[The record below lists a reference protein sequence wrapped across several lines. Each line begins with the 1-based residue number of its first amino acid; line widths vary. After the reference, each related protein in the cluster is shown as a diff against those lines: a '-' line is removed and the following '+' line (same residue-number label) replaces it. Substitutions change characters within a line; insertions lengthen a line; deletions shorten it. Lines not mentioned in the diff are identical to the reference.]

1 MYATSKLD
9 AIEKL
14 AISAAPRARPSS
26 APARRKSGNKLA
38 RSQPSWVTDSG
49 KVLRFKCFFEE
60 DINAYQNFKETFSTK
75 KRVRKVTVDF
85 FLADNSIAMNE
96 TKIANSGLPQGRFV
110 ARTKLQK
117 PDGLF
122 LFRVPCSEFSPFD
135 LVISATLFKLSD
147 H

>member
-1 MYATSKLD
+1 M
-9 AIEKL
+9 
-14 AISAAPRARPSS
+14 
-26 APARRKSGNKLA
+26 
-38 RSQPSWVTDSG
+38 
-49 KVLRFKCFFEE
+49 LRFKCFFEE

-135 LVISATLFKLSD
+135 PVISATLFKLSD